1 MTLENKSILQRAIGI
16 LDGIA
21 WVSTDEK
28 LTDALLCVVEMLDGV
43 AEREEKENDQL
54 LKEMVGEKL

>member
-1 MTLENKSILQRAIGI
+1 MTLKNKSALQRAIGI

-28 LTDALLCVVEMLDGV
+28 LTDSLIPKQYHQGCLLPSALLICF
-43 AEREEKENDQL
+43 
-54 LKEMVGEKL
+54 

>member
-1 MTLENKSILQRAIGI
+1 MTLKNKSALQRAIGI

-28 LTDALLCVVEMLDGV
+28 LTDSLISVCEMLDGI
-43 AEREEKENDQL
+43 AESEEKEYDRT
-54 LKEMVGEKL
+54 